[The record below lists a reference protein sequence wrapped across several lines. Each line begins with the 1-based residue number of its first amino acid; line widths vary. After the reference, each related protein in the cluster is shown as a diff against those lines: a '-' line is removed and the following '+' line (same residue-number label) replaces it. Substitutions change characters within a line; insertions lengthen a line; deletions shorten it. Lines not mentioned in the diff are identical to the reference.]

1 MADLVTELG
10 RAFCDWVSEKAR
22 PMGDEGTGQ
31 IRVTIP
37 LDVFERIE
45 RTAAALGVT
54 VNELGARCV
63 VAGLDDAIESRIT
76 ELERMLLALRGE
88 VAPSGSGAGERYRVP
103 IAQAGARG
111 EGC

>member
-1 MADLVTELG
+1 MAAMETKG
-10 RAFCDWVSEKAR
+10 R
-22 PMGDEGTGQ
+22 Q

-88 VAPSGSGAGERYRVP
+88 VAPSAEPANGTASPSPKQGRAEKAAETRKETLAEARRRRPGSA
-103 IAQAGARG
+103 
-111 EGC
+111 

>member
-1 MADLVTELG
+1 METKG
-10 RAFCDWVSEKAR
+10 R
-22 PMGDEGTGQ
+22 Q

-88 VAPSGSGAGERYRVP
+88 VAPSAAAAPANGTASPKQGRAEKAAETRKGTLAEARRRHPGSV
-103 IAQAGARG
+103 
-111 EGC
+111 